1 RSLSAQHGGA
11 TVSVAGQQGVLVGRD
26 GSVCSIVFKEGTPGV
41 SARHC
46 SVVWDGRTGEFLLT
60 DLKSTYGTFLATGQK
75 LTPGVA
81 CRLKAGDTFYL
92 GEQSNALRVELG

>member
-1 RSLSAQHGGA
+1 M
-11 TVSVAGQQGVLVGRD
+11 
-26 GSVCSIVFKEGTPGV
+26 
-41 SARHC
+41 
-46 SVVWDGRTGEFLLT
+46 VWDGRTGEFLLT